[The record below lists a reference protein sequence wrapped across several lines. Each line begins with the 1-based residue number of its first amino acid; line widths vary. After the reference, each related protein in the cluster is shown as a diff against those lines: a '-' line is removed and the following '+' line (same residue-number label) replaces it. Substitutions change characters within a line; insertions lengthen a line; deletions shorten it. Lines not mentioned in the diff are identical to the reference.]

1 MSSILFSFDLQ
12 FHLIFC
18 DISVTN
24 KIVFMGGLEEVQL
37 AFGMI
42 MGPIYCHFTDGLVL
56 WLSASWPVLSGKSPI

>member
-18 DISVTN
+18 DVSVTN

-56 WLSASWPVLSGKSPI
+56 